1 MTSNIDAVSGT
12 PICDQ
17 ADRQKLSILPWILI
31 ALVFVVAILL
41 RQVVPLNTDVS
52 WLLVIGE
59 RVLDGQRLYVDI
71 VEINPPMAVMAYLP
85 GIALARALGLDPKI
99 VIDGQMLLL
108 AAASL
113 LAAWRILT
121 LFSTSG
127 HGRWAPLAVWAA

>member
-17 ADRQKLSILPWILI
+17 GDRQKLSTLPWILI

-71 VEINPPMAVMAYLP
+71 VEINPPMAVFAYLP
-85 GIALARALGLDPKI
+85 GIALARASRLQDGRSFLKTLDR
-99 VIDGQMLLL
+99 GQY
-108 AAASL
+108 
-113 LAAWRILT
+113 
-121 LFSTSG
+121 
-127 HGRWAPLAVWAA
+127 P